1 MYISSKNTF
10 RETSRIGLGR
20 LTHIINNQ
28 MCKYWNV
35 FDVFSWLRQGV
46 WVLRG
51 TPTGVSAIFTI
62 SYQTY
67 ILATWFLI
75 VDAGLDHLA
84 EVVFVRFFHCDIIHF
99 SPFPYYP
106 PVFLWLTLTN
116 VVFLFLSW
124 VIPHFLALQNASGSS
139 SQIYFLPWF

>member
-28 MCKYWNV
+28 LCKYWNV
-35 FDVFSWLRQGV
+35 FDVFFMIK
-46 WVLRG
+46 
-51 TPTGVSAIFTI
+51 TGSTSIERNTHRVSAIFTI
-62 SYQTY
+62 SYQTS
-67 ILATWFLI
+67 ILSTWFLI

-99 SPFPYYP
+99 SPLPYYS

-139 SQIYFLPWF
+139 SQIYFLLWC